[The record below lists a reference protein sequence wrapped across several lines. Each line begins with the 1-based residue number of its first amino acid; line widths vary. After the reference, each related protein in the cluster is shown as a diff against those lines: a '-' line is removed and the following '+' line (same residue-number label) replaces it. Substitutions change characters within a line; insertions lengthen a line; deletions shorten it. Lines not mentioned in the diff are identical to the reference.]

1 MQKISYKQIMDLDP
15 CYDPGEVGMP
25 KDYEA
30 SIVDFIVEYRSRVNS
45 SSDIHWVLC
54 RNEFLSNKELRLFA
68 VWCAR
73 QVQRLM
79 KDERSI
85 KALDV
90 AEKFANGKAGGSSL
104 SAAWAA
110 WAAARA
116 DADAAALSAAW
127 DADAAAWDADAA
139 ALAAA
144 AAAWAADAA
153 ARAAAAAAWAA
164 DAAARAD
171 ADAGAA
177 ARAVDAAAARAAD
190 AAADAWAA
198 AARAADAAARADAD
212 ADAAADAAGAAARAA
227 QINRLIEIFK
237 EKKIEQNH

>member
-127 DADAAAWDADAA
+127 AAAAARADADAAAWDADAA
-139 ALAAA
+139 AL
-144 AAAWAADAA
+144 
-153 ARAAAAAAWAA
+153 AAAAAAWAA